1 MLPDEE
7 PLLDDEVEPELLD
20 PDEEEPEEEPES
32 RGTAEPTDGE
42 SAGRERS
49 CANAGA
55 RLIANAAAANPT
67 ANLLRIMTR
76 SSRLQG
82 LEATVL
88 PVPELQLTA
97 NFAILP
103 RGVP

>member
-1 MLPDEE
+1 LPDEE
-7 PLLDDEVEPELLD
+7 PLLDVEVDPELE

-49 CANAGA
+49 CAKAGV
-55 RLIANAAAANPT
+55 RLIANAAAAKPI

-76 SSRLQG
+76 PSG
-82 LEATVL
+82 
-88 PVPELQLTA
+88 
-97 NFAILP
+97 ILP
-103 RGVP
+103 HRRLGGGGACKQ